1 MKEQRRNIYKRKD
14 NRYEGRYIV
23 GYEGVYGKALYR
35 SVYAHTYEEAV
46 EVLEEA
52 EERVREEV
60 ELQRLLRR
68 QKTQQQTTGILQR
81 AFSHDEMLKVV
92 RTLTL
97 QEWMI
102 EWLEGHKK
110 NTIRA
115 TSYMRY
121 YNVIYKHIIP
131 QIGSYNLL
139 ELTPDII
146 QKFVKYLCEN
156 AKNDDTG
163 LSPATVRSYMMILKS
178 ALELAV
184 DQELMIKN
192 PCRKVSL
199 PPKRFHKPVYLEPD
213 ECKRLEYV
221 LLHTDDNPKSVAIL
235 MALKTGMRLG
245 ELAALKWGDVDF
257 SNRVIHVR
265 HSLQRVKTFDPAGP
279 KTKLVVSETKTTNS
293 VRDIPMNNGQYQY
306 LKAYHRMV
314 VTESWGNINENTFV
328 FQNQSGT
335 FIDPRVYQQ
344 YFKVVLK
351 KAKVKEVNFH
361 ALRHTFA
368 TIAASKNMQISVLSR
383 ILGHS
388 NAALTLQLYIHSIT
402 NQDRAEMSK
411 VDWEY
416 SA

>member
-1 MKEQRRNIYKRKD
+1 
-14 NRYEGRYIV
+14 
-23 GYEGVYGKALYR
+23 
-35 SVYAHTYEEAV
+35 
-46 EVLEEA
+46 
-52 EERVREEV
+52 
-60 ELQRLLRR
+60 
-68 QKTQQQTTGILQR
+68 
-81 AFSHDEMLKVV
+81 
-92 RTLTL
+92 
-97 QEWMI
+97 
-102 EWLEGHKK
+102 
-110 NTIRA
+110 
-115 TSYMRY
+115 
-121 YNVIYKHIIP
+121 
-131 QIGSYNLL
+131 
-139 ELTPDII
+139 
-146 QKFVKYLCEN
+146 
-156 AKNDDTG
+156 
-163 LSPATVRSYMMILKS
+163 
-178 ALELAV
+178 
-184 DQELMIKN
+184 
-192 PCRKVSL
+192 
-199 PPKRFHKPVYLEPD
+199 
-213 ECKRLEYV
+213 
-221 LLHTDDNPKSVAIL
+221 

-265 HSLQRVKTFDPAGP
+265 HSLQRVKTFDPEGP

-293 VRDIPMNNGQYQY
+293 VRDIPMNNGQYEY
-306 LKAYHRMV
+306 LKAYRRMV
-314 VTESWGNINENTFV
+314 VADSWGNINENTFV
-328 FQNQSGT
+328 FQNQSGS